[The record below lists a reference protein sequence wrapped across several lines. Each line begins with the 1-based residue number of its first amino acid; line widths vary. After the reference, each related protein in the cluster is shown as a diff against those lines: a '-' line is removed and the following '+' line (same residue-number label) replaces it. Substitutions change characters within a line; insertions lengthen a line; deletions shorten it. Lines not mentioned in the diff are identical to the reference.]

1 MFGQESIIY
10 VIFKRSE
17 LQVELWEIFLFI
29 KCERSKTKNNEDVMI
44 ILNILPRPRKT
55 TKDDV
60 IIILNVS

>member
-1 MFGQESIIY
+1 MFGQGSIIY

-17 LQVELWEIFLFI
+17 LQVELWEIFLSI